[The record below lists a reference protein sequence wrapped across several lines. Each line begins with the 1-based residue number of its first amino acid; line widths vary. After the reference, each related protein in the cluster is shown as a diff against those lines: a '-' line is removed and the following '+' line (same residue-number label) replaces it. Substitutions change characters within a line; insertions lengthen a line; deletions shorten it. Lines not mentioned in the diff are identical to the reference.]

1 VITKDAIKQALSLD
15 TDQQVAALFGVQPS
29 AVSQWGDGPIPE
41 KRELQLRHVLRPDV
55 FGQKAA

>member
-1 VITKDAIKQALSLD
+1 VITKATIKEVLNLS

-29 AVSQWGDGPIPE
+29 AVSQWGDGPIPAM
-41 KRELQLRHVLRPDV
+41 RELQLRYVIRPDV